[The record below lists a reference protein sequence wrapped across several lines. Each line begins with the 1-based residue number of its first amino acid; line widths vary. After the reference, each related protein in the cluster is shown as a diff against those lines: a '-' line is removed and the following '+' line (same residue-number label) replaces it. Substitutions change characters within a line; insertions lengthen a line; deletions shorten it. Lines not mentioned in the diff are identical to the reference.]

1 MIAQILKYLGLFIVG
16 YFALIA
22 FGLDKS
28 TVAQWILIFL
38 VAFYKLI
45 LDKINE
51 IIRSPNDNT
60 L

>member
-1 MIAQILKYLGLFIVG
+1 
-16 YFALIA
+16 LIA
-22 FGLDKS
+22 FGLDKYAI
-28 TVAQWILIFL
+28 AQWILIIV
-38 VAFYKLI
+38 VAFHKLI

>member
-1 MIAQILKYLGLFIVG
+1 MIAQILKCLGLFIVG

-22 FGLDKS
+22 FGLDKYAI
-28 TVAQWILIFL
+28 AQWILIIV
-38 VAFYKLI
+38 VAFHKLI